1 VSLPAGKKAI
11 DCKWVYKAKY
21 RADGSLERLKARLV
35 VKGFTQREGIDYVE
49 TFSPVVKMTTIRA
62 LIAVAVKRGWVLHQ
76 LDVNNAFLHGD
87 LHEEIY
93 MKVPAGI
100 HTQVPRAVCKK
111 SLYGLKQASR
121 QWYEKLTQ
129 VLYSKGYKH
138 SSNDYSLFY
147 KKTGESN
154 IFLAVYVDDIL
165 VTGDNDKEIQA
176 LKAYLDDTFKIKDLG
191 VAHYFLGMELLPVK
205 DGLVMTQR
213 KFTKELLLEFGDV
226 HTTPVVCRLDSTHK
240 LMPDQGTLLPD
251 PAVYRRLAGKL
262 NFLTH
267 TRPDLA
273 FAVQHLSQF
282 MQQPRQPHLQAA

>member
-1 VSLPAGKKAI
+1 MTQDQTQTTGQELVEPQTYAEASQHPGWQQAMHKEIQALLDNNTWEIVSLPVGKKAI

-62 LIAVAVKRGWVLHQ
+62 LIAVAVTRGWVLHQ
-76 LDVNNAFLHGD
+76 LDVNNAFLHED
-87 LHEEIY
+87 IY

-100 HTQVPRAVCKK
+100 HTQVPRAVCKLQK

-147 KKTGESN
+147 KKT
-154 IFLAVYVDDIL
+154 
-165 VTGDNDKEIQA
+165 
-176 LKAYLDDTFKIKDLG
+176 
-191 VAHYFLGMELLPVK
+191 
-205 DGLVMTQR
+205 
-213 KFTKELLLEFGDV
+213 
-226 HTTPVVCRLDSTHK
+226 
-240 LMPDQGTLLPD
+240 
-251 PAVYRRLAGKL
+251 
-262 NFLTH
+262 
-267 TRPDLA
+267 
-273 FAVQHLSQF
+273 
-282 MQQPRQPHLQAA
+282 